1 MKALLIGLG
10 GIGINVYLP
19 ELIKIGYT
27 VDTVDPVISS
37 ATFKDTSEATGEY
50 DVAVIC
56 TPNFTHDS
64 IARQLANTVD
74 CIFIEKP
81 GLPSSSQWNNLCE
94 DFPDTK
100 FILCKNNLYRS
111 NYGAVDDFLQGGEEF
126 TRIEVTWFNANRI
139 PNPGGW
145 STQRRK
151 AWGGVALDL
160 FPHLYCQLIKIF
172 GGVPEMERSGHSMAQ
187 QHTLGTLSNS
197 DYGVVEKNGIYN
209 VCDYAQETWFVD
221 DKYPIDVKASWKQ
234 GYDDQ
239 TVRVYTEDSMYQ
251 WNFGLCPAEAYGTM
265 IAVGVTEPYEMHRHI
280 DTWIHKNLEAYHE
293 G

>member
-10 GIGINVYLP
+10 GIGSNVYLP
-19 ELIKIGYT
+19 ELIKLGYT
-27 VDTVDPVISS
+27 VDTVDPLVSG
-37 ATFKDTSEATGEY
+37 ATFEDIKQVTDSY

-64 IARQLANTVD
+64 IARLIAEKVE

-94 DFPDTK
+94 DFPNTK
-100 FILCKNNLYRS
+100 FIMCKNNLYRS
-111 NYGAVDDFLQGGEEF
+111 NYGAIDDFLKGDEEL
-126 TRIEVTWFNANRI
+126 ISVDITWFNANRV

-160 FPHLYCQLIKIF
+160 FPHLYCHMIKLF
-172 GGVPEMERSGHSMAQ
+172 GGVPEIERSSHSMAQ
-187 QHTLGTLSNS
+187 QWVLSDLEGS
-197 DYGVVEKNGIYN
+197 DYGTVIHNGVFN
-209 VCDYAQETWFVD
+209 VCDYAQETWYIA
-221 DKYPIDVKASWKQ
+221 DKYPVNVKASWKQ

-239 TVRVYTEDSMYQ
+239 SVKVYTENSMYQ
-251 WNFGLCPAEAYGTM
+251 WNFGLCPAEAYGSM
-265 IAVGVTEPYEMHRHI
+265 IAVGMNEPYELHRHI
-280 DTWIHKNLEAYHE
+280 DSWIHKNLEAYHE